1 MDNKQILS
9 NISTRLG
16 IEALNPMQ
24 QAIATSDRRRIIL
37 PFPHRQWQDI
47 GLLHHSPAPHC
58 ASLWPH
64 TGRHHDLPR
73 ELVIQIAGVI
83 RQIATGY
90 KVTALYGGH
99 SMSDEVSS
107 LSVCPDIVVA
117 TPGRLL
123 DHLRRGQVDLRRV
136 AILVAR

>member
-37 PFPHRQWQDI
+37 
-47 GLLHHSPAPHC
+47 LSPTGSGKTLAFSITVLRHIAPPYGHIQ
-58 ASLWPH
+58 AVIMAPS
-64 TGRHHDLPR
+64 R

-99 SMSDEVSS
+99 SMSD
-107 LSVCPDIVVA
+107 
-117 TPGRLL
+117 GRNP
-123 DHLRRGQVDLRRV
+123 
-136 AILVAR
+136 